1 MTRSIW
7 IIVALMGPIGLMG
20 MDEGTPKDTAAVR
33 FIPVDLFVDSGATP
47 LGAWQLEFTG
57 HGDVELVGVEGGEHP
72 AYKQPPHYDTEAL
85 MHDRVILAA
94 LNTTDTL
101 PTGKTRVA
109 RLHLRVSGEPTF
121 ETTLIAAGDADGE
134 RIDATATAA
143 SGGIE

>member
-1 MTRSIW
+1 MNAGIR
-7 IIVALMGPIGLMG
+7 IIVALLLTVGLMG
-20 MDEGTPKDTAAVR
+20 MNEDTPKPGVR
-33 FIPVDLFVDSGATP
+33 FMPVDIYIDSGDAA
-47 LGAWQLEFTG
+47 LGAWQISFSG
-57 HGDVELVGVEGGEHP
+57 SPDVELVGVEGGEHP
-72 AYKQPPHYDTEAL
+72 AYAEPAHYDAAAL

-94 LNTTDTL
+94 LNTTDAL

-143 SGGIE
+143 PGVTR